1 MGESEFHFFVLGPV
15 RVRRSGADVVLG
27 SPQQRAILALLMA
40 NPGSPVSI
48 SRISEVVWCA
58 DPPPSAANV
67 VHRHIGAIR
76 RLLEPRLPER
86 AAGRWLSRSANG
98 YQLDAPPGAVDLH
111 RFREL
116 VCHARSAGA
125 AGRRVPAGERY
136 REALGLWAGPVA
148 TGCPRHVTE
157 HAVFAAVEM
166 EYLQALREA
175 VDVLAD
181 AELPEE
187 VVSALREASGRY
199 PLDESLLARLVLAL
213 GITGRQAEAF
223 TAYESARRRL
233 ADEFGVGPGPE
244 LRAAHARVLRQTA
257 RSWGLVAAPAVAAAP
272 VVRPAQLPMDV
283 PYFAGRRGELA
294 LLLAGPERPD
304 APVPRVRTITGVAGV
319 GKTTLATHAAHRL
332 APRFPDGQLYAKLGG
347 SDPADATAATTV
359 VLHGF
364 LEALGVPQTR
374 VPGTVDGASALLRSL
389 LANQRVLVVLDDAR
403 DAAQVRSLL
412 PGSAGCLT
420 VVTSRHP
427 LPELAVVEGTCPLSL
442 QALSAA
448 ESRELLARRIGESR
462 LAAEGAALDDVV
474 EFCQGFPLTL
484 ALVVGH
490 AALHPHL
497 PIAAIV
503 EQLRATRL
511 PAGAADVVGTLGWSR
526 VTRCGPAGR
535 SAARR
540 LARP

>member
-1 MGESEFHFFVLGPV
+1 MT
-15 RVRRSGADVVLG
+15 LG

-40 NPGSPVSI
+40 KLGHPVSMAKI
-48 SRISEVVWCA
+48 VEVIWCA

-67 VHRHIGAIR
+67 IHRHIGAIR
-76 RLLEPRLPER
+76 RLLEPLLPER

-98 YQLDAPPGAVDLH
+98 YQLDARAEAVDLH
-111 RFREL
+111 RFRDL

-125 AGRRVPAGERY
+125 AGRWSQAGERY
-136 REALGLWAGPVA
+136 REALALWTGPVA

-157 HAVFAAVEM
+157 HAVFVAVEM

-175 VDVLAD
+175 VDVLVDTA
-181 AELPEE
+181 LPEE
-187 VVSALREASGRY
+187 VVTALREASGRY

-213 GITGRQAEAF
+213 GVTGRQGEAF
-223 TAYESARRRL
+223 TAYETARRCL

-244 LRAAHARVLRQTA
+244 LRAAHGRVLRQAA
-257 RSWGLVAAPAVAAAP
+257 RTWGLVAAPAVAP
-272 VVRPAQLPMDV
+272 VPIVRPAQLPMDV

-294 LLLAGPERPD
+294 LLLAADERPG

-332 APRFPDGQLYAKLGG
+332 APRFPDGQLYANLRG
-347 SDPADATAATTV
+347 SDPSAGAAATAV

-412 PGSAGCLT
+412 PGSPGCLT
-420 VVTSRHP
+420 VVTSRQALH
-427 LPELAVVEGTCPLSL
+427 ELAVAEGTCALPLR
-442 QALSAA
+442 ALTPA
-448 ESRELLARRIGESR
+448 ESRELLARRVGESR

-484 ALVVGH
+484 ALVAGL
-490 AALHPHL
+490 ATLRSHL
-497 PIAAIV
+497 PMSAIV
-503 EQLRATRL
+503 ERLRATR
-511 PAGAADVVGTLGWSR
+511 GAAEVVVTLGPGR
-526 VTRCGPAGR
+526 ATRCGPAGR
-535 SAARR
+535 SRR
-540 LARP
+540 VARP